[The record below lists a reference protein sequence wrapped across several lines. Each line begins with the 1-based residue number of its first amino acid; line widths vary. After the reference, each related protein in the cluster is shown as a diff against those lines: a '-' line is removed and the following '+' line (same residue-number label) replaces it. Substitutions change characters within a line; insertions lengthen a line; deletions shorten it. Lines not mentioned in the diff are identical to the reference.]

1 MRLVRKNALQDALR
15 PAAEL
20 GGNVTIRYSPL
31 VKDALDH
38 GFPVVALETGIIT
51 HALPHP
57 MNLET
62 ALAVEEQLKAAN
74 VVPATIGVI
83 DGDAVI
89 GLTPEELTRLAKDP
103 DAVRVSIRD
112 LPIIETRGSTGGVT
126 LAAAVHLAH
135 RADIK
140 VCATTGLGGVHRAH
154 TVGTALQES
163 SDLTAL
169 AIHPLVLI
177 TAGVRPML
185 DVPATLERLET
196 LSVPVLGYRSDEF
209 AGFYIA
215 SSGFAVDHRV
225 DNAAEIAAIARARD
239 ELGLTQTLLISNP
252 IRRDREVP
260 DYDERLAQAV
270 EIATRYMADGER
282 GEDDTQI
289 RLASLE
295 EATGG
300 SAWQANREIYRQN
313 VALAAEVA
321 KELASTPRYTD

>member
-1 MRLVRKNALQDALR
+1 M
-15 PAAEL
+15 
-20 GGNVTIRYSPL
+20 TIRYSPL
-31 VKDALDH
+31 VRDALDH

-89 GLTPEELTRLAKDP
+89 GLTPEELTRLAEDP

-112 LPIIETRGSTGGVT
+112 LPSVETKGSTGGVT

-154 TVGTALQES
+154 TMGTALQES

-169 AIHPLVLI
+169 VIHPLVLI

-215 SSGFAVDHRV
+215 STGFAVDHRV
-225 DNAAEIAAIARARD
+225 ENAAEIAAIARARD

-252 IRRDREVP
+252 IRRDHELP
-260 DYDERLAQAV
+260 DYDERLAEAA
-270 EIATRYMADGER
+270 EIASRYVED

-289 RLASLE
+289 LLASLE

-300 SAWQANREIYRQN
+300 IAWQVNREIYRQN

>member
-1 MRLVRKNALQDALR
+1 M
-15 PAAEL
+15 
-20 GGNVTIRYSPL
+20 TIRYSPL

-62 ALAVEEQLKAAN
+62 ALAVEEQLKAAK

-270 EIATRYMADGER
+270 EIASRYIED

-289 RLASLE
+289 LLASLE

-300 SAWQANREIYRQN
+300 IAWQVNREIYRQN

>member
-1 MRLVRKNALQDALR
+1 M
-15 PAAEL
+15 
-20 GGNVTIRYSPL
+20 TIRYSPL
-31 VKDALDH
+31 VRDALDH

-89 GLTPEELTRLAKDP
+89 GLTPEELTRLAEDP
-103 DAVRVSIRD
+103 DALRVSIRD
-112 LPIIETRGSTGGVT
+112 LPIIETKGGTGGVT

-169 AIHPLVLI
+169 VNHPLVLI

-185 DVPATLERLET
+185 DVAATLERLET
-196 LSVPVLGYRSDEF
+196 MSVPVLGYRSDEF

-215 SSGFAVDHRV
+215 STGFAVDHRV
-225 DNAAEIAAIARARD
+225 EDAAEIAAIARARD
-239 ELGLTQTLLISNP
+239 ELGLTQALLISNP
-252 IRRDREVP
+252 IRRDHEVP
-260 DYDERLAQAV
+260 DYDERLAEAA
-270 EIATRYMADGER
+270 EIASRYVED

-289 RLASLE
+289 LLASLE

-300 SAWQANREIYRQN
+300 IAWQVNREIYRQN

>member
-1 MRLVRKNALQDALR
+1 M
-15 PAAEL
+15 
-20 GGNVTIRYSPL
+20 TIRYSPL

-62 ALAVEEQLKAAN
+62 ALAVEEQLKAAK

-252 IRRDREVP
+252 IRRDHELP
-260 DYDERLAQAV
+260 DYDERLAEAA
-270 EIATRYMADGER
+270 EIASRYIED

-289 RLASLE
+289 LLASLE

-300 SAWQANREIYRQN
+300 IAWQVNREIYRQN

>member
-1 MRLVRKNALQDALR
+1 
-15 PAAEL
+15 
-20 GGNVTIRYSPL
+20 VTIRYSPL
-31 VKDALDH
+31 VRDALDH
-38 GFPVVALETGIIT
+38 GYPVVALETGIIT

-62 ALAVEEQLKAAN
+62 ALAVEEQLKAAD
-74 VVPATIGVI
+74 VVPATIGII

-89 GLTPEELTRLAKDP
+89 GLTTEELIRLAEDP
-103 DAVRVSIRD
+103 AAVRVSIRD
-112 LPIIETRGSTGGVT
+112 LPITKTKGSTGGVT

-140 VCATTGLGGVHRAH
+140 VCASTGLGGVHRAH

-169 AIHPLVLI
+169 ALHPLVLV

-196 LSVPVLGYRSDEF
+196 LSVPVLGYRSDRF
-209 AGFYIA
+209 AGFYVA
-215 SSGFAVDHRV
+215 SSGFAVDHQV
-225 DNAAEIAAIARARD
+225 DDPAEIAAIARARD
-239 ELGLTQTLLISNP
+239 ELGLTQALLISNP
-252 IRRDREVP
+252 VRRDREVP
-260 DYDERLAQAV
+260 HYSERLAEATA
-270 EIATRYMADGER
+270 IASRYAED

-289 RLASLE
+289 LLASLE

-300 SAWQANREIYRQN
+300 AAWQVHREIYAQN

-321 KELASTPRYTD
+321 KELAVTPRYTD

>member
-1 MRLVRKNALQDALR
+1 M
-15 PAAEL
+15 
-20 GGNVTIRYSPL
+20 TIRYSPL
-31 VKDALDH
+31 VRDALDH

-270 EIATRYMADGER
+270 EIASRYMADGE
-282 GEDDTQI
+282 DDTQI
-289 RLASLE
+289 LLASLE

-300 SAWQANREIYRQN
+300 IAWQVNREIYRQN

>member
-1 MRLVRKNALQDALR
+1 M
-15 PAAEL
+15 
-20 GGNVTIRYSPL
+20 TIRYSPL

-62 ALAVEEQLKAAN
+62 ALAVEEQLKAAK

-89 GLTPEELTRLAKDP
+89 GLTPEELTRLAEDP

-112 LPIIETRGSTGGVT
+112 LPIVETKGSTGGVT

-154 TVGTALQES
+154 TMGTALQES

-169 AIHPLVLI
+169 VIHPLVLI

-215 SSGFAVDHRV
+215 STGFAVDHRV
-225 DNAAEIAAIARARD
+225 ENAAEIAAIARARD

-252 IRRDREVP
+252 IRRDHELP
-260 DYDERLAQAV
+260 DYDERLAEAA
-270 EIATRYMADGER
+270 EIASRYMADGEN
-282 GEDDTQI
+282 DTQI
-289 RLASLE
+289 LLASLE

-300 SAWQANREIYRQN
+300 IAWQVNREIYRQN

>member
-1 MRLVRKNALQDALR
+1 
-15 PAAEL
+15 
-20 GGNVTIRYSPL
+20 
-31 VKDALDH
+31 
-38 GFPVVALETGIIT
+38 
-51 HALPHP
+51 

-62 ALAVEEQLKAAN
+62 ALAVEEQLKAAK

-270 EIATRYMADGER
+270 EIASRYMADGE
-282 GEDDTQI
+282 DDTQI
-289 RLASLE
+289 LLASLE

-300 SAWQANREIYRQN
+300 IAWQVNREIYRQN

>member
-1 MRLVRKNALQDALR
+1 M
-15 PAAEL
+15 
-20 GGNVTIRYSPL
+20 TIRYSPL
-31 VKDALDH
+31 VRDALDH

-62 ALAVEEQLKAAN
+62 ALAVEEQLKAAK

-270 EIATRYMADGER
+270 EIASRYIED

-289 RLASLE
+289 LLASLE

-300 SAWQANREIYRQN
+300 IAWQVNREIYRQN